1 MTYAVKYYY
10 TSRHPEKGDIPFF
23 TPKELISLA
32 EESRYNSDNQ
42 DYDEITTVD
51 EAISYLEHEEGYG
64 TFHETTQYLS
74 EDDFIVFDSDAA
86 TNDSRE
92 AFTKK
97 LEAIQFANEKV
108 REFILRYNKDNE
120 EEGAV
125 ADIEDLLEKGI
136 QHLSIGSK
144 LQDYIDDEVVEWCI
158 RYEIPPIEGTF
169 PYHMELI
176 VSAENGIVSEIVFN
190 DYVLLINQ

>member
-1 MTYAVKYYY
+1 MTYAVKFYY
-10 TSRHPEKGDIPFF
+10 TSSHPVKGDIPFF
-23 TPKELISLA
+23 TPRELISLA
-32 EESRYNSDNQ
+32 EELRYNSDNQ
-42 DYDEITTVD
+42 DYDKIITVD

-74 EDDFIVFDSDAA
+74 EDDFLVSDSDAT

-158 RYEIPPIEGTF
+158 RYDIPPIEGTF

-190 DYVLLINQ
+190 DYVLVID

>member
-1 MTYAVKYYY
+1 MIYAVKYYY

-23 TPKELISLA
+23 TPRELILLA
-32 EESRYNSDNQ
+32 EELRYNSDNQ
-42 DYDEITTVD
+42 DYDKITTVD

-74 EDDFIVFDSDAA
+74 EDDFIVFYSDAA

-108 REFILRYNKDNE
+108 REFILKYNEDNE

-125 ADIEDLLEKGI
+125 ADIEDLLERGI

-158 RYEIPPIEGTF
+158 RYAIPPIEGTF

-190 DYVLLINQ
+190 DYVLLIN

>member
-108 REFILRYNKDNE
+108 REFILKYNEDNE

-190 DYVLLINQ
+190 DYVLVID

>member
-1 MTYAVKYYY
+1 MAYAIKFYY
-10 TSRHPEKGDIPFF
+10 TSSHPVKGDIPFF
-23 TPKELISLA
+23 TPRELISLA
-32 EESRYNSDNQ
+32 EELRYNSDNQ
-42 DYDEITTVD
+42 DYDKITTVD

-108 REFILRYNKDNE
+108 REFILKYNEDNE

-144 LQDYIDDEVVEWCI
+144 LQDYIDEEVVEWCI
-158 RYEIPPIEGTF
+158 RYQIPPIEGTF

-190 DYVLLINQ
+190 DYVLVID

>member
-1 MTYAVKYYY
+1 MAYAVKFYY
-10 TSRHPEKGDIPFF
+10 TSNHPVKGDIPFF
-23 TPKELISLA
+23 TPKELVSLA
-32 EESRYNSDNQ
+32 EESRYNSDNR

-158 RYEIPPIEGTF
+158 RYQIPPIEGTF

-190 DYVLLINQ
+190 DYVLLIN

>member
-10 TSRHPEKGDIPFF
+10 TSRHPVKGDIPFF
-23 TPKELISLA
+23 TPKELVSLA

-42 DYDEITTVD
+42 DYDKITTVD

-74 EDDFIVFDSDAA
+74 DEDVLISDNDA
-86 TNDSRE
+86 TANDSRE
-92 AFTKK
+92 AFTKE

-158 RYEIPPIEGTF
+158 RYQIPLIEGTF

-190 DYVLLINQ
+190 DYVLLIN

>member
-10 TSRHPEKGDIPFF
+10 TSCHPVKGDIPFF
-23 TPKELISLA
+23 TPRELVSLA

-42 DYDEITTVD
+42 DYDKITTVD

-74 EDDFIVFDSDAA
+74 EDDFLVS
-86 TNDSRE
+86 DSRE

-158 RYEIPPIEGTF
+158 RYQIPPIEGTF

-190 DYVLLINQ
+190 DYVLLIN

>member
-10 TSRHPEKGDIPFF
+10 TSRHPVKGDIPFF
-23 TPKELISLA
+23 TPKELVSLA

-42 DYDEITTVD
+42 DYDKITTVD

-74 EDDFIVFDSDAA
+74 DEDVLISDNDA
-86 TNDSRE
+86 TANDSRE
-92 AFTKK
+92 AFTKE

-158 RYEIPPIEGTF
+158 RYQIPPIEGTF

-190 DYVLLINQ
+190 DYVLLIN

>member
-23 TPKELISLA
+23 TPKELVSLA

-42 DYDEITTVD
+42 DYDKITTVD

-74 EDDFIVFDSDAA
+74 DEDVLISDNDAT

-190 DYVLLINQ
+190 DYVLLIN

>member
-23 TPKELISLA
+23 TPKELVSLA

-42 DYDEITTVD
+42 DYDKITTVD

-158 RYEIPPIEGTF
+158 RYQIPPIEGTF

-176 VSAENGIVSEIVFN
+176 VSAENGIVSKIVFN
-190 DYVLLINQ
+190 DYVLLIN

>member
-1 MTYAVKYYY
+1 MAYAIKFYY
-10 TSRHPEKGDIPFF
+10 TSSHPVKGDIPFF
-23 TPKELISLA
+23 TPRELISLA
-32 EESRYNSDNQ
+32 EELRYNSDNQ
-42 DYDEITTVD
+42 DYDKITTVD

-158 RYEIPPIEGTF
+158 RYQIPPIEGTF

-176 VSAENGIVSEIVFN
+176 VSAENGIVSKIVFN
-190 DYVLLINQ
+190 DYVLLIN

>member
-10 TSRHPEKGDIPFF
+10 TSRHPVKGDIPFF
-23 TPKELISLA
+23 TPKELVSLA

-108 REFILRYNKDNE
+108 REFILKYNEENE

-125 ADIEDLLEKGI
+125 ADIEDLLERGI

-158 RYEIPPIEGTF
+158 RYQIPPIEGTF

-190 DYVLLINQ
+190 DYVLVID

>member
-108 REFILRYNKDNE
+108 REFILKYNEDNE

-125 ADIEDLLEKGI
+125 ADIEDLLERGI

-176 VSAENGIVSEIVFN
+176 VSAENGIVSKIVFN
-190 DYVLLINQ
+190 DYVLLIN

>member
-10 TSRHPEKGDIPFF
+10 TSRHPVKGDIPFF
-23 TPKELISLA
+23 TPKELVSLA

-108 REFILRYNKDNE
+108 REFILKYNEENE

-125 ADIEDLLEKGI
+125 ADIEDLLERGI

-158 RYEIPPIEGTF
+158 RYQIPPIEGTF

-190 DYVLLINQ
+190 DYVLLIN

>member
-23 TPKELISLA
+23 TPKELVSLA

-42 DYDEITTVD
+42 DYDKITTVD

-158 RYEIPPIEGTF
+158 RYQIPPIEGTF

-190 DYVLLINQ
+190 DYVLVID

>member
-10 TSRHPEKGDIPFF
+10 TSRHPVKGDIPFF
-23 TPKELISLA
+23 TPKELVSLA

-74 EDDFIVFDSDAA
+74 DEDVLISDNDAT

-92 AFTKK
+92 AFTNK

-158 RYEIPPIEGTF
+158 RYQIPPIEGTF

-176 VSAENGIVSEIVFN
+176 VSAENGIVSKIVFN
-190 DYVLLINQ
+190 DYVLLIN

>member
-10 TSRHPEKGDIPFF
+10 TSCHPVKGDIPFF
-23 TPKELISLA
+23 TPRELVSLA

-158 RYEIPPIEGTF
+158 RYQIPPIEGTF

-190 DYVLLINQ
+190 DYVLLIN

>member
-1 MTYAVKYYY
+1 MAYAIKFYY
-10 TSRHPEKGDIPFF
+10 TSSHPVKGDIPFF
-23 TPKELISLA
+23 TPRELISLA
-32 EESRYNSDNQ
+32 EELRYNSDNQ
-42 DYDEITTVD
+42 DYDKITTVD

-158 RYEIPPIEGTF
+158 RYQIPPIEGTF
-169 PYHMELI
+169 PYHMQLI

-190 DYVLLINQ
+190 DYVLLIN

>member
-1 MTYAVKYYY
+1 MIYAVKYYY

-23 TPKELISLA
+23 TPKELVSLA

-51 EAISYLEHEEGYG
+51 EAISYLEHKEGYG

-176 VSAENGIVSEIVFN
+176 VSAENGIVSENVFN
-190 DYVLLINQ
+190 DYVLLIN

>member
-1 MTYAVKYYY
+1 MIYAVKYYY

-190 DYVLLINQ
+190 DYVLLIN

>member
-190 DYVLLINQ
+190 DYVLVID

>member
-10 TSRHPEKGDIPFF
+10 TSRHPVKGDIPFF
-23 TPKELISLA
+23 TPKELVSLA

-42 DYDEITTVD
+42 DYDKITTVD

-108 REFILRYNKDNE
+108 REFILKYNEDNE

-190 DYVLLINQ
+190 DYVLLIN

>member
-190 DYVLLINQ
+190 DYVLLIN

>member
-1 MTYAVKYYY
+1 MTYAVKFYY
-10 TSRHPEKGDIPFF
+10 TSSHPVKGDIPFF
-23 TPKELISLA
+23 TPKELVSLA

-190 DYVLLINQ
+190 DYVLLIN

>member
-1 MTYAVKYYY
+1 MAYAIKFYY
-10 TSRHPEKGDIPFF
+10 TSSHPVKGDIPFF
-23 TPKELISLA
+23 TPRELISLA
-32 EESRYNSDNQ
+32 EELRYNSDNQ
-42 DYDEITTVD
+42 DYDKITTVD

-74 EDDFIVFDSDAA
+74 DEDVLISDNDA
-86 TNDSRE
+86 TANDSRE

-108 REFILRYNKDNE
+108 REFILKYNEDNE

-158 RYEIPPIEGTF
+158 RYQIPPIEGTF

-190 DYVLLINQ
+190 DYVLVID

>member
-23 TPKELISLA
+23 TPKELVSLA

-42 DYDEITTVD
+42 DYDKITTVD

-158 RYEIPPIEGTF
+158 RYQIPPIEGTF

-176 VSAENGIVSEIVFN
+176 VSAENGIVSKIVFN

>member
-1 MTYAVKYYY
+1 MAYAVKFYY
-10 TSRHPEKGDIPFF
+10 TSSHPVKGDVPFF

-32 EESRYNSDNQ
+32 EELRYNSDNQ
-42 DYDEITTVD
+42 DYDKITTVD

-108 REFILRYNKDNE
+108 REFILRYNKENE

-125 ADIEDLLEKGI
+125 ADIEDLLERGI

-158 RYEIPPIEGTF
+158 RYQIPPIEGTF

-190 DYVLLINQ
+190 DYVLLIN

>member
-1 MTYAVKYYY
+1 MTYAVKFYY
-10 TSRHPEKGDIPFF
+10 TSRHPVKGDIPFF
-23 TPKELISLA
+23 TPKELVSLA

-74 EDDFIVFDSDAA
+74 EVDFIVFDSDAA

-190 DYVLLINQ
+190 DYVLLIN

>member
-158 RYEIPPIEGTF
+158 RYQIPPIEGTF

-190 DYVLLINQ
+190 DYVLLIN

>member
-1 MTYAVKYYY
+1 MTYAVKFYY
-10 TSRHPEKGDIPFF
+10 TSSHPVKGDIPFF
-23 TPKELISLA
+23 TPRELISLA
-32 EESRYNSDNQ
+32 EELRYNSDNQ
-42 DYDEITTVD
+42 DYDKITTVD

-74 EDDFIVFDSDAA
+74 EDDFLVSDSDAT

-108 REFILRYNKDNE
+108 REFILKYNEENE

-125 ADIEDLLEKGI
+125 ADIEDLLERGI

-158 RYEIPPIEGTF
+158 RYEIRPMDGNF
-169 PYHMELI
+169 PYYMELNI
-176 VSAENGIVSEIVFN
+176 SSENGIVSEIDFN
-190 DYVLLINQ
+190 DYID

>member
-1 MTYAVKYYY
+1 MAYAIKFYY
-10 TSRHPEKGDIPFF
+10 TSSHPVKGDIPFF
-23 TPKELISLA
+23 TPRELISLA
-32 EESRYNSDNQ
+32 EELRYNSDNQ
-42 DYDEITTVD
+42 DYDKITTVD

-74 EDDFIVFDSDAA
+74 DEDVLISDNDA
-86 TNDSRE
+86 TANDSRE

-158 RYEIPPIEGTF
+158 RYQIPPIEGTF

-190 DYVLLINQ
+190 DYVLVID

>member
-1 MTYAVKYYY
+1 MAYAVKYYY

-23 TPKELISLA
+23 TPKELVSLA

-42 DYDEITTVD
+42 DYDKITTVD

-74 EDDFIVFDSDAA
+74 EDDFLVS
-86 TNDSRE
+86 DSRE

-108 REFILRYNKDNE
+108 REFILKYNKENE

-125 ADIEDLLEKGI
+125 ADIEDLLERGI

-158 RYEIPPIEGTF
+158 RYAIPHIEGTF

-176 VSAENGIVSEIVFN
+176 VSAENGIVSKIVFN
-190 DYVLLINQ
+190 DYVLVID

>member
-1 MTYAVKYYY
+1 MTYAVKFYY
-10 TSRHPEKGDIPFF
+10 TSSHPVKGDIPFF
-23 TPKELISLA
+23 TPRELISLA
-32 EESRYNSDNQ
+32 EELRYNSDNQ
-42 DYDEITTVD
+42 DYDKIITVD

-64 TFHETTQYLS
+64 AFHETTQYLS
-74 EDDFIVFDSDAA
+74 EDDFLVSDSDAT

-190 DYVLLINQ
+190 DYVLLIN

>member
-1 MTYAVKYYY
+1 MAYAIKFYY
-10 TSRHPEKGDIPFF
+10 TSSHPVKGDIPFF
-23 TPKELISLA
+23 TPRELISLA
-32 EESRYNSDNQ
+32 EELRYNSDNQ
-42 DYDEITTVD
+42 DYDKITTVD

-108 REFILRYNKDNE
+108 REFILKYNEDNE

-125 ADIEDLLEKGI
+125 ADIEDLLERGI

-144 LQDYIDDEVVEWCI
+144 LKDYIDDEVVEWYI
-158 RYEIPPIEGTF
+158 RYEIRPTDGNS
-169 PYHMELI
+169 PYYVGLD
-176 VSAENGIVSEIVFN
+176 VLSENGIVSEIDFN
-190 DYVLLINQ
+190 DYID

>member
-42 DYDEITTVD
+42 DYNEITTVD

-108 REFILRYNKDNE
+108 REFILKYNEDNE

-190 DYVLLINQ
+190 DYVLLIN

>member
-108 REFILRYNKDNE
+108 REFILKYNEDNE

-125 ADIEDLLEKGI
+125 ADIEDLLERGI

-190 DYVLLINQ
+190 DYVLLIN